1 MMRIAVKL
9 AYISVVAVLSGCSSL
24 NPFASKMEPKNQPAM
39 LVDFQP
45 TLAIHQAWSTSI
57 GNAGAF
63 SFSPAAIGGDVFVAA
78 KDGSIA
84 RLDAISGNPVWRINA
99 GIPLTAG
106 VGSDGNTVVVAG
118 EKGTILAFDVNGKML
133 WKAQTSSEVLSVPA
147 VGQGVVVVR
156 SHDNRIIALD
166 AGTGLR
172 RWVAQRAVPS
182 LTLRTVPGMTIA
194 GSSVF
199 VGLPGGRLLAL
210 ALNNGGARWEA
221 AVGDPRGTTELERIA
236 DISGAPVI
244 AGEDI
249 CTVAYQGKV
258 ACFNMST
265 GSARWARSL
274 SSDVGI
280 GVDERYVFAADER
293 GAVTAFTRD
302 AGMNVWRND
311 KLMNR
316 RLSTPTSFG
325 RAVVVGDGQGYIHF
339 LSRETGAFLGRTSTG
354 GGAILSAPVVA
365 GTNLIFQTQSGAVV
379 ALTTE

>member
-1 MMRIAVKL
+1 MRIAVKL